1 MPDAGKVLGQSPT
14 LPDIKSSFLCG
25 VLDVRVH
32 PCVTSIQAGQRKRI
46 LYFIVFVHHSQ

>member
-1 MPDAGKVLGQSPT
+1 MPDAGIALVQILT

-25 VLDVRVH
+25 VLDVRAH
-32 PCVTSIQAGQRKRI
+32 PCVTSIQVGQWKRI